1 MTRASAAGLVCGAA
15 LALTTTA
22 CDSAGVRAAKDAD
35 RRAAMVEMNGGTTAD
50 QCAARKAA
58 ADAWLNALD
67 TPNYQRAKTAADL
80 VCNRARLE
88 SLAL

>member
-1 MTRASAAGLVCGAA
+1 MTAARLGWVGWAGAA
-15 LALTTTA
+15 VLLCA

-35 RRAAMVEMNGGTTAD
+35 HRAAMVEMNGGTTAD